1 VPVSAPFDLTGK
13 VALVTGASRGLGQY
27 MGRALARAGADLVIT
42 SRSLA
47 HLEPFRAEVA
57 SLGRTALPVEL
68 DVRDYDS
75 IQRAVASAV
84 KHYEKIDILIN
95 NAGLNV
101 RKPALEITWEEWNLV
116 LDTNLR

>member
-1 VPVSAPFDLTGK
+1 VDLASTWAAPWH
-13 VALVTGASRGLGQY
+13 A
-27 MGRALARAGADLVIT
+27 
-42 SRSLA
+42 
-47 HLEPFRAEVA
+47 LEPTSSSPAAA
-57 SLGRTALPVEL
+57 SPISNPFAPKSLHSAAALPVEL